1 MLFKIEDSNKAN
13 DPEPE
18 NEEDRKATIVI
29 HIVGMLVSASL
40 MVVGA
45 ILKKEG
51 MAGFFGLL
59 LVSFFYGFYN
69 EKFK

>member
-1 MLFKIEDSNKAN
+1 MLFNIEDNNKK
-13 DPEPE
+13 DEPE
-18 NEEDRKATIVI
+18 NEDDRKETLLI
-29 HIVGMLVSASL
+29 HVVGMLVSASL

-51 MAGFFGLL
+51 IAGFFGLL

-69 EKFK
+69 EKYK